1 MTIHPPADRLL
12 TPEAVAEHLR
22 RLVRIDPRLAAVHD
36 AAGAVLPRTREPGFA
51 GLARIICGQ
60 SISVKAAD
68 ALWRRMQEPDDAT
81 TPAGFLRVDE
91 AGMKRIGL
99 SRGKY
104 RTLMGIAHAIDAG
117 ELDLESI
124 ETLPAE
130 DAIAALTRY
139 KGIGPWTAEV
149 YLLFCTGHPDVFPS
163 GDIALQKAVGNAL
176 GLGAAPGGRGL
187 AAIAAGWSPHR
198 AAAALLFWRFYRT
211 MRGRE
216 GVGL

>member
-22 RLVRIDPRLAAVHD
+22 RLVRIDPRLAAVHN
-36 AAGAVLPRTREPGFA
+36 AVGAVLPRTREPGFA

-60 SISVKAAD
+60 SISVIAAD

-91 AGMKRIGL
+91 NGMKRIGL
-99 SRGKY
+99 SHGKY
-104 RTLMGIAHAIDAG
+104 RTLMGIAQAVDAG
-117 ELDLESI
+117 QLDLTAI
-124 ETLPAE
+124 EALPAE

-163 GDIALQKAVGNAL
+163 GDIALQKAVGDAL
-176 GLGAAPGGRGL
+176 GLGAPPGGRGL
-187 AAIAAGWSPHR
+187 AAIAAEWSPHR
-198 AAAALLFWRFYRT
+198 AAAALLFWSFYRT

>member
-1 MTIHPPADRLL
+1 
-12 TPEAVAEHLR
+12 
-22 RLVRIDPRLAAVHD
+22 
-36 AAGAVLPRTREPGFA
+36 
-51 GLARIICGQ
+51 
-60 SISVKAAD
+60 
-68 ALWRRMQEPDDAT
+68 
-81 TPAGFLRVDE
+81 
-91 AGMKRIGL
+91 
-99 SRGKY
+99 
-104 RTLMGIAHAIDAG
+104 
-117 ELDLESI
+117 
-124 ETLPAE
+124 
-130 DAIAALTRY
+130 LTRY